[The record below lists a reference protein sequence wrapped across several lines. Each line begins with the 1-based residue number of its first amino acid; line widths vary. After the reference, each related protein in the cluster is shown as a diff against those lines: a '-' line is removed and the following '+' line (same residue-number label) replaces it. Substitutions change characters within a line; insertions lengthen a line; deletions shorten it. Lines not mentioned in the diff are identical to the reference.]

1 MASFYMRP
9 VIYVK
14 LLLIERQQYDDVY
27 RSVVRMVCSSGKKS
41 RYFLLDQRE
50 FLNLSSFESRGKNS
64 SKGEVKR
71 SEEFGC
77 REEEYIHIRDCC
89 CCWVIIGIYETHWM
103 SVLHTQIGLDFL
115 IRCYYSQRKNNFSPK
130 SFG

>member
-1 MASFYMRP
+1 MKFILVCANSTDKSNVSKP
-9 VIYVK
+9 VIYLK
-14 LLLIERQQYDDVY
+14 LFLLIERQQQYDDVY
-27 RSVVRMVCSSGKKS
+27 RSVVRMVCSSAGKKS

-77 REEEYIHIRDCC
+77 REEEYIHIRDSAA
-89 CCWVIIGIYETHWM
+89 V
-103 SVLHTQIGLDFL
+103 GLL
-115 IRCYYSQRKNNFSPK
+115 
-130 SFG
+130 